1 MNQFTFDHL
10 TEVEFEEY
18 CFDLLSELGFVN
30 LNWRKGTPLPSSP
43 ADRGRDIECQ
53 FLVENVDGSKELEL
67 WFVECKH
74 YSHGVPPERLQG
86 ALSWAAAERPEWLLV
101 ITSGFLSNPAKDY
114 IRAYEANNKPSFKVK
129 LWERP
134 DLERLSSGKIKLL
147 TKYRLPS
154 EFLFVTILHRSHL
167 LYIKDNPW
175 NSLDYFFKV
184 LDSTDA
190 EKRDDALN
198 WAYYFIFPRK
208 TMPESSR
215 FGKFSGPKH
224 LDNYSYKD
232 FKRDC
237 RQLANFVNEA
247 FVVHAIVNWSLS
259 GLFGIS
265 DTTNISQRIAD
276 DKERI
281 HLLENLS
288 DLPDQD
294 RQVYLEILDKAVEE
308 SGELFKN
315 RDDAIASH
323 VKILKQLVEEIG
335 PRTQRNYELYSWFC
349 ENVVEKLFQERL
361 LYN

>member
-1 MNQFTFDHL
+1 
-10 TEVEFEEY
+10 
-18 CFDLLSELGFVN
+18 
-30 LNWRKGTPLPSSP
+30 
-43 ADRGRDIECQ
+43 
-53 FLVENVDGSKELEL
+53 
-67 WFVECKH
+67 
-74 YSHGVPPERLQG
+74 
-86 ALSWAAAERPEWLLV
+86 
-101 ITSGFLSNPAKDY
+101 
-114 IRAYEANNKPSFKVK
+114 
-129 LWERP
+129 
-134 DLERLSSGKIKLL
+134 
-147 TKYRLPS
+147 
-154 EFLFVTILHRSHL
+154 
-167 LYIKDNPW
+167 
-175 NSLDYFFKV
+175 
-184 LDSTDA
+184 
-190 EKRDDALN
+190 
-198 WAYYFIFPRK
+198 
-208 TMPESSR
+208 
-215 FGKFSGPKH
+215 
-224 LDNYSYKD
+224 
-232 FKRDC
+232 
-237 RQLANFVNEA
+237 VNEA